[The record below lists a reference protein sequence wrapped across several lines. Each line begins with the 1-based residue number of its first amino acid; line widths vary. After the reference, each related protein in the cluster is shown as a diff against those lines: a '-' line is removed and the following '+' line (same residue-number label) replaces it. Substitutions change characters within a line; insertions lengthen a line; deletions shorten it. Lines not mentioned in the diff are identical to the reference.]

1 MPRSRQRKNGNE
13 ADEIQAVAIGTMTLA
28 PETTIEELRE
38 ALAESVKLQSHY
50 ATLLNVPWLW
60 RAPRRRRDNG

>member
-1 MPRSRQRKNGNE
+1 MPRSRERKDGNE

-38 ALAESVKLQSHY
+38 ALAENDGMASIG
-50 ATLLNVPWLW
+50 
-60 RAPRRRRDNG
+60 RI